1 MFILY
6 TQSISKYWWVGL
18 GNILESAQVMAP
30 TATVLLWDIVT
41 SYLNPVL
48 WQSPNCLAN
57 YHLSSAS
64 RVIILKTWFKL
75 CHSAPNHSFLF
86 FLTKVKSEFLTMVLH
101 AVAYHPLSDL
111 LSNLL
116 PKSLLQDLC
125 ACCILSSELITLEWL
140 EDGSHQLC
148 YGRCSGA
155 LKCLGQTLW
164 CLSISHPLYSPSSC
178 GLMASWWGQ
187 LPPQV
192 VCSTLVWDR
201 PVGVWK
207 VPHPPHPRD
216 RATLR

>member
-1 MFILY
+1 
-6 TQSISKYWWVGL
+6 
-18 GNILESAQVMAP
+18 MAP

-101 AVAYHPLSDL
+101 AIAYHPLSDL

>member
-1 MFILY
+1 
-6 TQSISKYWWVGL
+6 
-18 GNILESAQVMAP
+18 MAP
-30 TATVLLWDIVT
+30 TATVLFWDIVT

-75 CHSAPNHSFLF
+75 CHSVPNHSFLF

-125 ACCILSSELITLEWL
+125 ACCILSIKLITLEWL

-148 YGRCSGA
+148 FGRCSGA
-155 LKCLGQTLW
+155 LQCLGQTVVPIYIPPPILTFLMW
-164 CLSISHPLYSPSSC
+164 IDGFLVGATPTPGGVLNTCVGQVSWGLESTPPSSSP
-178 GLMASWWGQ
+178 GWGN
-187 LPPQV
+187 
-192 VCSTLVWDR
+192 SE
-201 PVGVWK
+201 VG
-207 VPHPPHPRD
+207 
-216 RATLR
+216 